1 MMFSKGPAI
10 FRRSAAQSKSEFDL
24 KAGRAW
30 SARAPRGVEI
40 ACERG
45 AVWITVEGDPE
56 DHVVV
61 APGSFRTGGH
71 GRVAAL
77 ALEPAHLAVSPAE
90 E

>member
-1 MMFSKGPAI
+1 MMLSKGPAI
-10 FRRSAAQSKSEFDL
+10 FRRSAVREKREFDL

-30 SARAPRGVEI
+30 SAAGRRGVAI

-61 APGSFRTGGH
+61 APGSFKSDGK

-77 ALEPAHLAVSPAE
+77 ALEPARLAVSPAAR
-90 E
+90 

>member
-10 FRRSAAQSKSEFDL
+10 VRRTAEGSEAEFDL
-24 KAGRAW
+24 GAGRAW
-30 SARAPRGVEI
+30 SAPAPRGVAI
-40 ACERG
+40 SCERG

-61 APGSFRTGGH
+61 APGSFKTGAR

-77 ALEPAHLAVSPAE
+77 ALESARLLVAPA
-90 E
+90 